1 MLLHRLSLSSQ
12 IIVYHSIFIYLFSV
26 NSCTAPWTLRKT
38 VHTRVITFAPYR
50 EMEII
55 VMSVSVVLPV
65 YLRSYFRNHKSE
77 FIASFLRMLLVT
89 VVRSSFGNR
98 PIHCESK
105 KTRRYAPIRLRQML
119 TDSQNSFTVRLS
131 RKFITKSCLN
141 TPPHRKRVATVPC
154 EISMFKKSHCSWSR
168 PKWSKLSCMT

>member
-1 MLLHRLSLSSQ
+1 MERRWKNNVVSQVSSVIVVLRLPISCVSSMAISCHVPAVSLLWWRFRWSDLSKTPFVFLHRLSLSSQ
-12 IIVYHSIFIYLFSV
+12 IIVYYSIFIYLFSV
-26 NSCTAPWTLRKT
+26 DSCTAPWTLRKT
-38 VHTRVITFAPYR
+38 VHTRVITFARYR

-105 KTRRYAPIRLRQML
+105 KTRRYTPIRY
-119 TDSQNSFTVRLS
+119 FA
-131 RKFITKSCLN
+131 KC
-141 TPPHRKRVATVPC
+141 
-154 EISMFKKSHCSWSR
+154 
-168 PKWSKLSCMT
+168 